1 MWEWYWIGLAAG
13 LGVGVGVLLAGV
25 LGPTRAGI
33 WGTAAL
39 AAVAGAGIGFAVQN
53 WKGALAGA
61 IGGAAGAAGA
71 SPVVRG
77 ALERGGTRGGT
88 AILMGVAGLALA
100 ALALVPV
107 VGFLEVLAVPLL
119 GSRLRRSESGRYAG
133 LRILAR
139 D

>member
-1 MWEWYWIGLAAG
+1 MWEWYRIGLAAG
-13 LGVGVGVLLAGV
+13 LGVGVGVLFAGV
-25 LGPTRAGI
+25 LGPTRAGL

-39 AAVAGAGIGFAVQN
+39 AAVAGAGIGLAIQN
-53 WKGALAGA
+53 WHEALAGA

-71 SPVVRG
+71 SLLVRG
-77 ALERGGTRGGT
+77 ALGRGGTRGGT
-88 AILMGVAGLALA
+88 AVLMGVAGLALA

-107 VGFLEVLAVPLL
+107 VGYLEVIAVPLL
-119 GSRLRRSESGRYAG
+119 GTRRRGDSGRYAG